1 MDRYDACNDHY
12 CYTGTATLKNKLN
25 IKDMDEFEKAEREVT
40 AITARRIGFRRPPYN
55 LEYMKNLHRQ
65 LFSDL
70 YQWAGDLRGVDI
82 SKGGTRFCN
91 VSRVIAESQKI
102 FGGLQK

>member
-1 MDRYDACNDHY
+1 
-12 CYTGTATLKNKLN
+12 
-25 IKDMDEFEKAEREVT
+25 MDEFEKAEREVT